1 MESKV
6 ILPFEDQPYSLMFHH
21 TAFPMGIIQAN
32 AREDITPW
40 LCGKYINWALNRK
53 DLYHFS
59 IVQDERGFEDGI
71 LFVQR
76 QELFPKTYRAIFGD
90 IIEEFKRAISLGNY
104 LYGFYNEE
112 FIPGKV
118 HYQKRHYLHNY
129 LLIGYDDAEQA
140 FVSVGY
146 LEDYRFQRYRIAY
159 EDMRRALETLQ
170 SPKIVS
176 ELYLLNPDAKFEL
189 NLPRV
194 TRELSRYLSSAPTLG
209 GDFDWGL
216 SVYERLTAFFTS
228 LGNDGKPLDIRQTR
242 GIMEHKFFMKMR
254 MEYLLEHGY
263 LCDRAALARAEEIY
277 REAERVHL
285 LALKYNMTGRTSLIS
300 AINNSL
306 HQMCAVEQG
315 YLPGVLK
322 ALESCKGGERV

>member
-1 MESKV
+1 MKKKE

-21 TAFPMGIIQAN
+21 TAFAMGMIQAN

-40 LCGKYINWALNRK
+40 LCGKYINWSLHRQ
-53 DLYHFS
+53 DPYYFS
-59 IVQDERGFEDGI
+59 IVQDERGLEERI
-71 LFVQR
+71 LLTQR

-90 IIEEFKRAISLGNY
+90 IIEELKRAISLGNY
-104 LYGFYNEE
+104 PYGSYNEE

-118 HYQKRHYLHNY
+118 HYQKRYYSHNY
-129 LLIGYDDAEQA
+129 LLIGYDDSEQA

-146 LEDYRFQRYRIAY
+146 LEDHRFQRYRIAY

-176 ELYLLNPDAKFEL
+176 ELYRFNPDAKFEL

-194 TRELSRYLSSAPTLG
+194 TRELSNYLASVPTLG

-216 SVYERLTAFFTS
+216 SVYEKLTAFFDS

-242 GIMEHKFFMKMR
+242 GIMEHKFFIKMR
-254 MEYLLEHGY
+254 VEYLLKQGY
-263 LCDRAALARAEEIY
+263 LCDEAALARAEEVY
-277 REAERVHL
+277 REAERTHL
-285 LALKYNMTGRTSLIS
+285 LALKYNLTGRVSLIS
-300 AINNSL
+300 GINDAL
-306 HQMCAVEQG
+306 HRMCEAERD
-315 YLPGVLK
+315 YLPGVLD
-322 ALESCKGGERV
+322 ALEACKGGERV